1 MVSKYI
7 PPKQRALVLQGGGSI
22 GAYEAGVFVV
32 LYHWLRKDIQ
42 NENDNENM
50 FDIVA
55 GTSIGAINGAILVNY
70 VQENK
75 TWEGA
80 HLQLLKFWDDISS
93 TPDLSNWWPFW
104 FNFPFAWSENSWM
117 NVWDQRN
124 KSNPTAATGE
134 AARRY
139 FSAKEYI
146 LSGAPNVFSRPWKIY
161 DDKFFDDFTI
171 PSNTWY
177 MYDNKPLRESIKRY
191 VHFPIATSY
200 YDDKKQPIKQPRLLT
215 VSVDVEEGETVVF
228 DSYRKKDGSRSSE
241 YGFDEELT
249 KKYTQKIEYDKGL
262 MVEHIIASASVP
274 IHYEYTYVPIHY
286 DYNNIGD
293 KEREERLKEDLRQGN
308 LISHRRFWDGGI
320 LSNTPLRDLI
330 QSHQNYWTEV
340 EDAEKIPNLEVYVVD
355 VWPWMEEKNYP
366 VSSDYDSVINRK
378 NGLTYQ
384 DKTPYD
390 EKVTNI
396 VSDYLNLSREL
407 LDLAKR
413 KNATNEEINEILD
426 KTGKSR
432 HHTGDKR
439 KYRSLLEKRFDI
451 TKLIRIERSGDPND
465 ISNKWCDCS
474 IDTKDWLIRQGVE
487 DALDTLVKD
496 LLKESKGVEKA
507 SSQLNKFMN
516 KIKDQNIEDIKL
528 LIEAG
533 KKIQTK
539 LKLK

>member
-1 MVSKYI
+1 MVSKHI
-7 PPKQRALVLQGGGSI
+7 PRKQRALVLQGGGSI

-42 NENDNENM
+42 NEKDNENM

-93 TPDLSNWWPFW
+93 TPNLSNWWPFW
-104 FNFPFAWSENSWM
+104 FNFPFAWSENLWM
-117 NVWDQRN
+117 NVWDQRS

-146 LSGAPNVFSRPWKIY
+146 LSGAPNVFSRPRKIY

-177 MYDNKPLRESIKRY
+177 MYDNKPLRESIKRN

-200 YDDKKQPIKQPRLLT
+200 YDDKKQPVKQPRLLVVT
-215 VSVDVEEGETVVF
+215 VDVEEGETVVF
-228 DSYRKKDGSRSSE
+228 DSYTKKDGSRSSE
-241 YGFDEELT
+241 YGYDEELT

-262 MVEHIIASASVP
+262 MIEHIIASASVP

-286 DYNNIGD
+286 DYNNNIGD
-293 KEREERLKEDLRQGN
+293 KEREDRLKEDLRQGS
-308 LISHRRFWDGGI
+308 LGSHRRFWDGGI

-330 QSHQNYWTEV
+330 QSHQDYWTEV
-340 EDAEKIPNLEVYVVD
+340 EDAEKIPKLEVYVVD
-355 VWPWMEEKNYP
+355 VWPWMEKEKYP
-366 VSSDYDSVINRK
+366 ISSDYDSVINRK

-396 VSDYLNLSREL
+396 VSDYLDLSKRL
-407 LDLAKR
+407 LDLAK
-413 KNATNEEINEILD
+413 KYATEEEINEILED
-426 KTGKSR
+426 TGKTSHR
-432 HHTGDKR
+432 SGEKR

-474 IDTKDWLIRQGVE
+474 TDTKDWLIRQGVE
-487 DALDTLVKD
+487 DALDSLVKD
-496 LLKESKGVEKA
+496 LKKSEGVEKA
-507 SSQLNKFMN
+507 SSQLDKFMN
-516 KIKDQNIEDIKL
+516 VIKDQNIEDTKL
-528 LIEAG
+528 LIEIG

>member
-1 MVSKYI
+1 MVSKDI
-7 PPKQRALVLQGGGSI
+7 PTKQRALVLQGGGSI
-22 GAYEAGVFVV
+22 GAFEAGVFVV

-139 FSAKEYI
+139 FSAKEYM

-161 DDKFFDDFTI
+161 DDKFFDDFSI
-171 PSNTWY
+171 PNNTWY
-177 MYDNKPLRESIKRY
+177 MYDNKPLRESIKRN

-200 YDDKKQPIKQPRLLT
+200 YDDKKQPIKQPRLLA

-228 DSYRKKDGSRSSE
+228 DSYTKKDGTRSSE
-241 YGFDEELT
+241 YGYDEEIT

-293 KEREERLKEDLRQGN
+293 KEREDRLKEDLRQGN
-308 LISHRRFWDGGI
+308 LGSHRRFWDGGI

-340 EDAEKIPNLEVYVVD
+340 EDAEQIPNLEVYIVD
-355 VWPWMEEKNYP
+355 VWPWMEEKKYP
-366 VSSDYDSVINRK
+366 ISSDYDSVINRK

-396 VSDYLNLSREL
+396 VSDYLNLSKEL
-407 LDLAKR
+407 LDLAKK
-413 KNATNEEINEILD
+413 KNATKEEINEILD
-426 KTGKSR
+426 KTGKSS

-451 TKLIRIERSGDPND
+451 TKLIRIERTGDPND
-465 ISNKWCDCS
+465 ISNKWCDS
-474 IDTKDWLIRQGVE
+474 STDTKDWLIRQGSE
-487 DALDTLVKD
+487 DALNTLVKD
-496 LLKESKGVEKA
+496 LKESKGVEEA

-516 KIKDQNIEDIKL
+516 VIKDQNIEDTKL
-528 LIEAG
+528 LIEVG
-533 KKIQTK
+533 KKIQAK